1 MSLNDE
7 LVEIVGAGD
16 EVLNSFLVFLEFLL
30 VGVQAGVVGFFLVL
44 GEYESALLILGVE
57 VGFVFGTDAAIG
69 FLFHVV
75 EDFLVEFLEASS

>member
-44 GEYESALLILGVE
+44 GEYEGALLILGVE
-57 VGFVFGTDAAIG
+57 VGFVFGADAAVG